1 MAKKMMHEN
10 YNILIGI
17 IADLDPDDLD
27 GWEDFFEDCKM
38 FKGTKGVLKEVREG
52 IHYDLINKDRVGMLL
67 VEAYT
72 GV

>member
-1 MAKKMMHEN
+1 MAKKMTLEN
-10 YNILIGI
+10 YDILNGI
-17 IADLDPDDLD
+17 VDDLDPNDLD
-27 GWEDFFEDCKM
+27 GWEDFLEDCKM

-72 GV
+72 GT